1 MTLRRP
7 PADPAELSEFPVRSI
22 ADAYPYARIHT
33 EEHEPEWFCVCGDH
47 RFDPPPGAR
56 ELFGTCYLAGHPVG
70 AFIEKFADLGIVTR
84 ERVDAHRLAH
94 LQIPATR
101 LADATD
107 RSALRWGVTGELGA
121 GGDYPGAQA
130 WAERL
135 FQAGFGGIWH
145 TAKHDPRGDLHSIA
159 LFGKPGFH
167 EEAFVSRWSEPI
179 GGELVGDVADRFDI
193 QVLPGAAL

>member
-1 MTLRRP
+1 VTLRRA
-7 PADPAELSEFPVRSI
+7 PANPAELAEFPVRSI
-22 ADAYPYARIHT
+22 ADAYPCARIHAS
-33 EEHEPEWFCVCGDH
+33 EHEPEWFRVYGDH
-47 RFDPPPGAR
+47 RFDPPRRAR

-70 AFIEKFADLGIVTR
+70 AFIEKFADMGIVTR

-107 RSALRWGVTGELGA
+107 RRALRRGVTGELGA

-135 FQAGFGGIWH
+135 FQPGFGGIWY
-145 TAKHDPRGDLHSIA
+145 TAKHDPQGDLPSIA
-159 LFGKPGFH
+159 SFDKGRGPWSGGK
-167 EEAFVSRWSEPI
+167 
-179 GGELVGDVADRFDI
+179 
-193 QVLPGAAL
+193 